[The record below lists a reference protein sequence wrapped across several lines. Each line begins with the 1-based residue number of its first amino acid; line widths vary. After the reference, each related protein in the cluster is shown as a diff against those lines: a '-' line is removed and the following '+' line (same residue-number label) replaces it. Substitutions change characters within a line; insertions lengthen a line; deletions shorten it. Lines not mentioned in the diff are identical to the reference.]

1 MASYFGTS
9 GNDYYNYNGSE
20 SFQGYGFGGNDSIY
34 GNTNNDYIAGSS
46 GDDYLIGYTG
56 DDQLYGDSGS
66 DTLYG
71 GGGSDTLYGS
81 YSTAYDGYEYDV
93 LNGGDGYDRFVLGT
107 SGTSYSGNYYQGNGY
122 ATIQDYN
129 PANDYIQLNGSASS
143 FYLGTA
149 NYEGT
154 SDLDTLIYQNDGD
167 LLAVVQDKTGIQ
179 LTNYYF
185 SFV

>member
-1 MASYFGTS
+1 MADYYYGTS
-9 GNDYYNYNGSE
+9 GNDYQNYTGSN
-20 SFQGYGFGGNDSIY
+20 SYYAYGYGGNDTIY
-34 GNTNNDYIAGSS
+34 GNTNDDYLYGNS
-46 GDDYLIGYTG
+46 GDDYLYGYTG
-56 DDQLYGDSGS
+56 SDVLYGGSGS

-71 GGGSDTLYGS
+71 EDDGDTLYGS
-81 YSTAYDGYEYDV
+81 SSTAYNSNEYDV

-107 SGTSYSGNYYQGNGY
+107 SYDGNYYQGGGY

-129 PANDYIQLNGSASS
+129 PANDYIQLKGSASS

-154 SDLDTLIYQNDGD
+154 SDLDTLIYQNDDD
-167 LLAVVQDKTGIQ
+167 LLAVVQDKTGLE
-179 LTNYYF
+179 LTSYYF